1 MTSPAANPA
10 PNPVPDLRIG
20 TAFDAHQI
28 EPGKECWI
36 AGILHEGVDGCEGH
50 SDGDV
55 VSHAI
60 VDAVLSAC
68 GLGDLGSFV
77 GVGRPEYDGVKG
89 VQLLTELRELV
100 ASESY
105 EVVNV
110 SAQLIAQT
118 PKMSSVREEC
128 ERVLSQALGAPVSVS
143 ATTTDHM
150 GFTGSGEG
158 RAAIATALVAR
169 VRPATN

>member
-1 MTSPAANPA
+1 MTN
-10 PNPVPDLRIG
+10 LRVG

-28 EPGKECWI
+28 QDGKPCWI
-36 AGILHEGVDGCEGH
+36 AGLLFEGTAGCEGH

-60 VDAVLSAC
+60 VDAVLSAA

-77 GVGRPEYDGVKG
+77 GVGRPEYAGVTG
-89 VQLLTELRELV
+89 AQLLTELRELTG
-100 ASESY
+100 EQGFR
-105 EVVNV
+105 VVNV

-118 PKMSSVREEC
+118 PKMGPVREEA
-128 ERVLSQALGAPVSVS
+128 ERVLSEALGAPVSVS

-150 GFTGSGEG
+150 GFTGEGQG
-158 RAAIATALVAR
+158 RAAIATALVER
-169 VRPATN
+169 KCTV

>member
-1 MTSPAANPA
+1 MTN
-10 PNPVPDLRIG
+10 LRVG

-28 EPGKECWI
+28 QDGKPCWI
-36 AGILHEGVDGCEGH
+36 AGLLFEGTAGCEGH

-60 VDAVLSAC
+60 VDAVLSAA

-77 GVGRPEYDGVKG
+77 GVGRPEYAGVTG
-89 VQLLTELRELV
+89 VQLLTELRELIG
-100 ASESY
+100 EQGFR
-105 EVVNV
+105 VVNV

-118 PKMSSVREEC
+118 PKMGPVREEA
-128 ERVLSQALGAPVSVS
+128 ERVLSEALGAPVSVS

-150 GFTGSGEG
+150 GFTGEGQG
-158 RAAIATALVAR
+158 RAAIATALVER
-169 VRPATN
+169 KCTV

>member
-1 MTSPAANPA
+1 MDT
-10 PNPVPDLRIG
+10 LRVG

-28 EPGKECWI
+28 QPGKECWI
-36 AGILHEGVDGCEGH
+36 GGILHEGQDGCEGH

-55 VSHAI
+55 VAHAI
-60 VDAVLSAC
+60 VDAVLSAA

-77 GVGRPEYDGVKG
+77 GVGRPEYKN
-89 VQLLTELRELV
+89 VQGATLLRELSLLV
-100 ASESY
+100 DAHG
-105 EVVNV
+105 VHVINA
-110 SAQLIAQT
+110 SAQLIGQT
-118 PKMSSVREEC
+118 PKMGPVREEC

-158 RAAIATALVAR
+158 RAAIATALVQLGTK
-169 VRPATN
+169 VPTLDT

>member
-1 MTSPAANPA
+1 MSNIR
-10 PNPVPDLRIG
+10 VG
-20 TAFDAHQI
+20 SAFDAHQI
-28 EPGKECWI
+28 QAGKECWI

-60 VDAVLSAC
+60 VDAVLSAA

-77 GVGRPEYDGVKG
+77 GVGRPEYDGVTG
-89 VQLLTELRELV
+89 VRLLTELGELV
-100 ASESY
+100 DAHGIT
-105 EVVNV
+105 VINV

-118 PKMSSVREEC
+118 PRMGAVREEA

-150 GFTGSGEG
+150 GFTGAGEG
-158 RAAIATALVAR
+158 RAAIATALVELS
-169 VRPATN
+169 

>member
-1 MTSPAANPA
+1 MSN
-10 PNPVPDLRIG
+10 LRVG

-28 EPGKECWI
+28 QEGKPCWI
-36 AGILHEGVDGCEGH
+36 AGIEHDGVDGCEGH

-55 VSHAI
+55 VAHAI
-60 VDAVLSAC
+60 VDAVLSAA

-77 GVGRPEYDGVKG
+77 GVSKPEYDGVRG
-89 VQLLTELRELV
+89 TQLLRELRELLR
-100 ASESY
+100 SRGIT
-105 EVVNV
+105 VVNA

-118 PKMSSVREEC
+118 PKMGPVRERAQ
-128 ERVLSQALGAPVSVS
+128 RVLGEALGAPVSVS

-158 RAAIATALVAR
+158 RAAIATALVALSEGEGR
-169 VRPATN
+169 ANG

>member
-1 MTSPAANPA
+1 MT
-10 PNPVPDLRIG
+10 DLRVG

-28 EPGKECWI
+28 QAGKACWI
-36 AGILHEGVDGCEGH
+36 AGILHEGQDGCEGH

-60 VDAVLSAC
+60 VDAVLSAS

-77 GVGRPEYDGVKG
+77 GVGRPEYDGVRG
-89 VQLLTELRELV
+89 VELLQELKELI
-100 ASESY
+100 EIQGHR
-105 EVVNV
+105 VVNV
-110 SAQLIAQT
+110 SAQLIGQT
-118 PKMSSVREEC
+118 PKMGPVREES
-128 ERVLSQALGAPVSVS
+128 ERVLSEALGAPVSVS

-158 RAAIATALVAR
+158 RAAIATALVER
-169 VRPATN
+169 KFPTP

>member
-1 MTSPAANPA
+1 MTN
-10 PNPVPDLRIG
+10 LRVG
-20 TAFDAHQI
+20 TATDAHQI
-28 EPGKECWI
+28 QAGKECWI
-36 AGILHEGVDGCEGH
+36 AGILHDDQDGCEGH

-60 VDAVLSAC
+60 VDAVLSAA

-89 VQLLTELRELV
+89 IQLLQELQQLL
-100 ASESY
+100 SSHGDT
-105 EVVNV
+105 VVNV

-118 PKMSSVREEC
+118 PKMGPVREEA
-128 ERVLSQALGAPVSVS
+128 ERVLSEALGAPVSVS

-150 GFTGSGEG
+150 GFTGRGEG
-158 RAAIATALVAR
+158 RAAIATALVER
-169 VRPATN
+169 KFPTS

>member
-1 MTSPAANPA
+1 MTN
-10 PNPVPDLRIG
+10 LRVG
-20 TAFDAHQI
+20 SAFDAHQI
-28 EPGKECWI
+28 QAGKECWI
-36 AGILHEGVDGCEGH
+36 AGILHDGQDGCEGH

-60 VDAVLSAC
+60 VDAVLSAA

-89 VQLLTELRELV
+89 VQLLQELKELL
-100 ASESY
+100 ANHGHS
-105 EVVNV
+105 VVNV
-110 SAQLIAQT
+110 SAQLIGQT
-118 PKMSSVREEC
+118 PKMGPVREEA
-128 ERVLSQALGAPVSVS
+128 ERVLSEALGAPVSVS

-158 RAAIATALVAR
+158 RAAIATALVER
-169 VRPATN
+169 KFPIG

>member
-1 MTSPAANPA
+1 MDN
-10 PNPVPDLRIG
+10 LRVG

-28 EPGKECWI
+28 QPGKECWI
-36 AGILHEGVDGCEGH
+36 GGILHEGQDGCEGH

-55 VSHAI
+55 VAHAI
-60 VDAVLSAC
+60 VDAVLSAA

-77 GVGRPEYDGVKG
+77 GVGRPEYKNVQGVT
-89 VQLLTELRELV
+89 LLRELSLLV
-100 ASESY
+100 DAHG
-105 EVVNV
+105 VHVINA
-110 SAQLIAQT
+110 SAQLIGQT
-118 PKMSSVREEC
+118 PKMGPVREEC

-158 RAAIATALVAR
+158 RAAVATALVKLGTK
-169 VRPATN
+169 VPTLDT

>member
-1 MTSPAANPA
+1 MTN
-10 PNPVPDLRIG
+10 LRVG
-20 TAFDAHQI
+20 TATDAHQI
-28 EPGKECWI
+28 QAGKECWI
-36 AGILHEGVDGCEGH
+36 AGILHDDQDGCEGH

-60 VDAVLSAC
+60 VDAVLSAA

-89 VQLLTELRELV
+89 IQLLQELQQLL
-100 ASESY
+100 STY
-105 EVVNV
+105 GDTVVNV

-118 PKMSSVREEC
+118 PKMGPVREEA
-128 ERVLSQALGAPVSVS
+128 ERVLSEALGAPVSVS

-150 GFTGSGEG
+150 GFTGRGEG
-158 RAAIATALVAR
+158 RAAIATALVER
-169 VRPATN
+169 KFPTS

>member
-1 MTSPAANPA
+1 MSTSR
-10 PNPVPDLRIG
+10 LRVG

-28 EPGKECWI
+28 QSGKPCWI
-36 AGILHEGVDGCEGH
+36 AVLNFEGADGCEGH

-60 VDAVLSAC
+60 VDAVLSAT

-77 GVGRPEYDGVKG
+77 GVGRPEYAGVTG
-89 VQLLTELRELV
+89 VQLLTDLRELV
-100 ASESY
+100 ESTGY
-105 EVVNV
+105 SVVNV

-118 PKMSSVREEC
+118 PKMGPMREEA
-128 ERVLSQALGAPVSVS
+128 ERTLSEALGAPVSVS

-158 RAAIATALVAR
+158 RAAIATALVEQ
-169 VRPATN
+169 P

>member
-1 MTSPAANPA
+1 MSNIR
-10 PNPVPDLRIG
+10 VG
-20 TAFDAHQI
+20 SAFDAHQV
-28 EPGKECWI
+28 EAGKECWI
-36 AGILHEGVDGCEGH
+36 AGILHEGADGCEGH

-60 VDAVLSAC
+60 VDAVLSAA

-77 GVGRPEYDGVKG
+77 GVGRPEYDGVTG
-89 VQLLTELRELV
+89 VRLLTELRELLDV
-100 ASESY
+100 NR
-105 EVVNV
+105 VRLVNV

-118 PKMSSVREEC
+118 PKMGPVREEA

-158 RAAIATALVAR
+158 RAAIATALVELS
-169 VRPATN
+169 

>member
-1 MTSPAANPA
+1 MT
-10 PNPVPDLRIG
+10 DLRVG

-28 EPGKECWI
+28 QAGKACWI
-36 AGILHEGVDGCEGH
+36 AGILHEGQDGCEGH

-60 VDAVLSAC
+60 VDAVLSAS

-77 GVGRPEYDGVKG
+77 GVGHPEYDGVRG
-89 VQLLTELRELV
+89 VELLQELKELIE
-100 ASESY
+100 AQGHR
-105 EVVNV
+105 VVNV
-110 SAQLIAQT
+110 SAQLIGQT
-118 PKMSSVREEC
+118 PKMGPVREES
-128 ERVLSQALGAPVSVS
+128 ERVLSEALGAPVSVS

-158 RAAIATALVAR
+158 RAAIATALVER
-169 VRPATN
+169 KFPTP

>member
-1 MTSPAANPA
+1 MT
-10 PNPVPDLRIG
+10 DLRVG

-28 EPGKECWI
+28 QAGKACWI
-36 AGILHEGVDGCEGH
+36 GGILHEGQDGCEGH

-60 VDAVLSAC
+60 VDAVLSAS

-77 GVGRPEYDGVKG
+77 GVGRPEYDGVRG
-89 VQLLTELRELV
+89 VELLQELKELIE
-100 ASESY
+100 AQGHR
-105 EVVNV
+105 VVNV
-110 SAQLIAQT
+110 SAQLIGQT
-118 PKMSSVREEC
+118 PKMGPVREES
-128 ERVLSQALGAPVSVS
+128 ERVLSEALGAPVSVS

-158 RAAIATALVAR
+158 RAAIATALVER
-169 VRPATN
+169 KFPTP

>member
-1 MTSPAANPA
+1 MSN
-10 PNPVPDLRIG
+10 LRVG
-20 TAFDAHQI
+20 SAFDAHQI
-28 EPGKECWI
+28 QAGKECWI
-36 AGILHEGVDGCEGH
+36 AGILHEGQDGCEGH

-89 VQLLTELRELV
+89 VQLLGELKALV
-100 ASESY
+100 GKHGFL
-105 EVVNV
+105 VLNV

-118 PKMSSVREEC
+118 PKMGPVRGEC
-128 ERVLSQALGAPVSVS
+128 ERVLSEALGAPVSIS

-158 RAAIATALVAR
+158 RAAIATALVQ
-169 VRPATN
+169 V